1 MGVSAEIL
9 GNRLKHA
16 RIKKKYTQEYVA
28 EMVGLSVEHFSR
40 IENGKKNIYLHKLAL
55 WCDAL
60 DVPIKEILTGA
71 VTPDNPAH
79 NRQFGEIAQG
89 CSPETVAA
97 MLDVCRRMAEVE
109 HRAKEHNAD

>member
-9 GNRLKHA
+9 GSRLKQA
-16 RIKKKYTQEYVA
+16 RRKKNYTQEYVA

-40 IENGKKNIYLHKLAL
+40 IENGKKNVYLHKLAL
-55 WCDAL
+55 WCDVL
-60 DVPIKEILTGA
+60 DVPIEQILTGA
-71 VTPDNPAH
+71 VTPANPQF

-97 MLDVCRRMAEVE
+97 MLDVCQRIADVE
-109 HRAKEHNAD
+109 KRSRAQDAD